1 MTLKKA
7 ATSGLLWTFIDTAV
21 SRGIGLV
28 ASIILA
34 RLLFP
39 EDFGLMGMIYII
51 TSIAATLVD
60 SGLTASLIR
69 TKFIKSIDYSTI
81 FYTNIFV
88 SILLYGIVYATAPLI
103 ADFYQEFVLVNIL
116 RVYGLI
122 FVINAFSAVQIA
134 RFTKKMQ
141 FKKLMIYNIPGV
153 LIGSIAG
160 VFMAYNGYGVW
171 SIVCMQLLT
180 QSVLALTLWIMSD
193 WKPKKEFSTIKLK
206 THYNFGYKLM
216 FSGLLNAG
224 FNNIYN
230 VLIGKF
236 FSTGMLGQF
245 ERAKSYNDYPV
256 TILTTMIGKVSYPL
270 LANIQDEKERLILV
284 YKRILKFAFFVSA
297 PLMLTL
303 SAVGKP
309 LFLFVLGEK
318 WETAATFFQILCF
331 AGLLYPIHAFNLNL
345 LKVLGRSDLFL
356 KLEILKKCIIVIFV
370 AMTFHYGIYGLVWS
384 MLLSSVGALF
394 VNTYYTN
401 KLIGYSV
408 WNQFSDLKLSALLSA
423 LMFIM
428 MWFVLSRLDG
438 FSLLFQIVI
447 PAITGLSFY
456 VVTNSVFKNDSFQL
470 LLELKKNLK

>member
-1 MTLKKA
+1 MTLKKE
-7 ATSGLLWTFIDTAV
+7 ATSGLIWTFMDTAV
-21 SRGIGLV
+21 SRGIGLL

-69 TKFIKSIDYSTI
+69 TKNITSIDYSTI
-81 FYTNIFV
+81 FYTNISV
-88 SILLYGIVYATAPLI
+88 SLLLYALVFITAPFI
-103 ADFYQEFVLVNIL
+103 ADFYKEPILVKIL
-116 RVYGLI
+116 RSYGLI
-122 FVINAFSAVQIA
+122 FVINSLSAVQIA
-134 RFTKKMQ
+134 RFTKNMQ
-141 FKKLMIYNIPGV
+141 FKKLMIFNIPGII
-153 LIGSIAG
+153 LGSIAG

-171 SIVCMQLLT
+171 SIVFMQLIT

-193 WKPKKEFSTIKLK
+193 WKPKKEFSAMHLK
-206 THYNFGYKLM
+206 IHYNFGYKLM

-230 VLIGKF
+230 VIIGKF
-236 FSTGMLGQF
+236 FTTGALGQF
-245 ERAKSYNDYPV
+245 ERARSYNDYPV

-270 LANIQDEKERLILV
+270 LANIQDEKQRLILV

-303 SAVGKP
+303 SAVGRP
-309 LFLFVLGEK
+309 LFLLVLGEK
-318 WETAATFFQILCF
+318 WATAAIFFQILCF

-370 AMTFHYGIYGLVWS
+370 AIAFRYGIFGLVWS
-384 MLLSSVGALF
+384 MLFSSVGALF

-401 KLIGYSV
+401 KLIGYSI
-408 WNQFSDLKLSALLSA
+408 WNQFSDLKLTALLSA
-423 LMFIM
+423 VMFII

-438 FSLLFQIVI
+438 FLLIVQIVI
-447 PAITGLSFY
+447 PAIMGLTFY
-456 VVTNSVFKNDSFQL
+456 VVTNFMIKNDSLQL